1 MPDLLHDR
9 VVAAIGD
16 LYDVEAEIGRGGAGV
31 VYRAR
36 DVRLRRLVAIKVL
49 PPDLAF
55 RDDVR
60 RRFLREAQTAAQ
72 LTHPNIVPIYSV
84 DERDGLV
91 YFVMALVE
99 GESLAARLAR
109 EPRPPLPFVQRVLS
123 EVADALA
130 YAHAHGVVHRDIKP
144 DNILLTAQGNPLVT
158 DFGIARATESDGHL
172 TVTGVAVGTPAYMS
186 PEQALGER
194 DVDARSDVYSLG
206 VVGYQMVAG
215 EPPFAA
221 TNTPAMLMKHLSE
234 VPRPLAR
241 RRPDAPPWLVAA
253 VERALEKKARD
264 RWPDAAAF
272 RAALAGN
279 PAPNRDGALAAAA
292 RGVDGA
298 RDGGGEGAPR
308 ALPEGDHTGR
318 GDRRL
323 WREQQEERRRLWRE
337 QQRLWRNRRQ
347 GHSLG
352 LHGHEEKSVEGRIR
366 EIRANMVGYGVTILG
381 LATINFLTSPEFPWF
396 LFPAFGMGIGLASR
410 MGSLWADGIGLR
422 QVLRRPHAATAVPAP
437 ARPAAPSGGAAGAG
451 GALDAGQVGR
461 RVRSFRRWVAATA
474 GFGGMA
480 AASGAIGV
488 TFGADPMAPVFL
500 FSGLATVYAGV
511 GSVRRGL
518 SLRDIGV
525 RLRDALTGTWRQAV
539 GLADPALAAQF
550 LAEETAKLAPPEVL
564 AGAHGDAVRRAVEDR
579 ATILELLHKLPAAD
593 RTLIPDVAPT
603 VNALVDRVVSL
614 AGSLHRLDK
623 DVSPVILDR
632 IELRIAAA
640 ERELA
645 GSAAGVGQRPAG
657 GGTSERT
664 LTLLQ
669 RQRATLRDL
678 LERRAH
684 LFAQLES
691 AGLALQNIR
700 LDLVKLRSSGI
711 SSVADLTHAT
721 QEARALSRDI
731 ARVLEAAAEVRGL

>member
-1 MPDLLHDR
+1 MPDLLRDR

-16 LYDVEAEIGRGGAGV
+16 LYDVEAEIGRGGSGV

-36 DVRLRRLVAIKVL
+36 DVRLRRIVAIKVL

-60 RRFLREAQTAAQ
+60 QRFLREAQTAAQ
-72 LTHPNIVPIYSV
+72 LTHPSIVPIYSV

-109 EPRPPLPFVQRVLS
+109 DPRPPLQFVQRVLS
-123 EVADALA
+123 DVADALG
-130 YAHAHGVVHRDIKP
+130 YAHAHGVVHRDVKP

-158 DFGIARATESDGHL
+158 DFGIARATESDSRL

-215 EPPFAA
+215 EPPFTA

-241 RRPDAPPWLVAA
+241 RRPDAPPWLVGAI
-253 VERALEKKARD
+253 ERALEKKARD
-264 RWPDAAAF
+264 RWSDAAAF
-272 RAALAGN
+272 RAALAGD
-279 PAPNRDGALAAAA
+279 PAGYRAGIAAAA
-292 RGVDGA
+292 APGVGS
-298 RDGGGEGAPR
+298 GGGRAGVGEGAPPR
-308 ALPEGDHTGR
+308 DAEGGR

-323 WREQQEERRRLWRE
+323 WREQQEERQRLWRE
-337 QQRLWRNRRQ
+337 QQRLWRHRREAHPP
-347 GHSLG
+347 GRHK
-352 LHGHEEKSVEGRIR
+352 HEEKSVERRIR
-366 EIRANMVGYGVTILG
+366 DVRASMAGYGATILG
-381 LATINFLTSPEFPWF
+381 LAAINFLTSPGFPWF
-396 LFPAFGMGIGLASR
+396 LFPAFGMGIGLVSR

-422 QVLRRPHAATAVPAP
+422 QVLHAPHASVPPSARQPTSPSAVPAP
-437 ARPAAPSGGAAGAG
+437 PRAAAN
-451 GALDAGQVGR
+451 AGQLGR

-474 GFGGMA
+474 GFGGMTV
-480 AASGAIGV
+480 ASGAIGA
-488 TFGADPMAPVFL
+488 TFGMDPLAPVFL
-500 FSGLATVYAGV
+500 FSGFATVYAGV
-511 GSVRRGL
+511 GSVRRGW
-518 SLRDIGV
+518 SLKEMGV
-525 RLRDALTGTWRQAV
+525 RVRDALAGTWREAV
-539 GLADPALAAQF
+539 GLVDPALGAQL
-550 LAEETAKLAPPEVL
+550 LAEDTAKLAAPEVL
-564 AGAHGDAVRRAVEDR
+564 AGVHGDAVRRAAEDR
-579 ATILELLHKLPAAD
+579 AKILEVLHKLPAAD
-593 RTLIPDVAPT
+593 RALIPDVAPT
-603 VNALVDRVVSL
+603 VHALVDRVVSL
-614 AGSLHRLDK
+614 ATSLQRLDK
-623 DVSPVILDR
+623 DVSPAMLER

-640 ERELA
+640 EREP
-645 GSAAGVGQRPAG
+645 GGGAAPARQSPSG

-664 LTLLQ
+664 LALLQ

-684 LFAQLES
+684 LYTQLES

-700 LDLVKLRSSGI
+700 LDLVKLRSSGV
-711 SSVADLTHAT
+711 SSVADVTHAT

-731 ARVLEAAAEVRGL
+731 ERVLEAAAEVRGL